1 MTEKDKKDLLC
12 YGYRNRL
19 ADTYRQL
26 FRFRC
31 TKKGCK
37 ASLSTDLDQRSL
49 SKYEKEMHTV
59 RTSLKR
65 KSNEDP
71 NDSPAVLVCKM
82 LASLSSIAT
91 TEVDNVC
98 R

>member
-1 MTEKDKKDLLC
+1 MTEKDKNDLLC
-12 YGYRNRL
+12 YGYTNRL
-19 ADTYRQL
+19 ADTYRQP
-26 FRFRC
+26 FGFRC

-65 KSNEDP
+65 KPNEDP
-71 NDSPAVLVCKM
+71 NDRSSVLVCKIV
-82 LASLSSIAT
+82 ASISSIAA
-91 TEVDNVC
+91 TEVDNLC